1 MRNNG
6 VKNMSSITGAGLQTM
21 RFNYR
26 TGDCKSARP
35 QKGALATRGYGADKA
50 PLLLYRERNENIF
63 MDLTAPIFYAPQI

>member
-1 MRNNG
+1 
-6 VKNMSSITGAGLQTM
+6 M

-50 PLLLYRERNENIF
+50 PLPLYSERNENIF